1 MLLQISELF
10 SDIAQLGIVFAL
22 LVAIIFV
29 LGRRV
34 VKLEN
39 EKDATMLERLEE
51 TKQNVLIIKDATDA
65 MTKVSD
71 KIEKL

>member
-51 TKQNVLIIKDATDA
+51 TKQNVLIIKAATDA
-65 MTKVSD
+65 MTAVSD